1 MPRGLMPQPAVQIN
15 VVNVVPAHPLPT
27 DVPHLLKVSNYL
39 AHRPFRDTYG
49 RSYLPSRALRM
60 MVDIGKHQPM
70 LGYNSPFRHTLN
82 QKQSLVDNA
91 NRYCYNF
98 NEI

>member
-1 MPRGLMPQPAVQIN
+1 MLRGLMPQPLVQIN

-27 DVPHLLKVSNYL
+27 DIPALLKGSNYL

-49 RSYLPSRALRM
+49 RSYLPSRALRV

-70 LGYNSPFRHTLN
+70 PGYDSPFRHTSN
-82 QKQSLVDNA
+82 HK
-91 NRYCYNF
+91 
-98 NEI
+98 